1 MEARHKFIIRRLKN
15 FFWCYYFLTV
25 IKKDFWLN
33 NFFFSNTIK
42 IFYTVPVRY
51 VPVLRSWSRLELPLL
66 VWSWQWSQFFCWP
79 EPRAGAA
86 FFQVAP
92 AASFLPSKKES
103 LVVVTKRDIRAIFY
117 GKCDPK

>member
-1 MEARHKFIIRRLKN
+1 MYSVEELEPPGAA
-15 FFWCYYFLTV
+15 T
-25 IKKDFWLN
+25 
-33 NFFFSNTIK
+33 FS
-42 IFYTVPVRY
+42 V
-51 VPVLRSWSRLELPLL
+51 ELAVEPI
-66 VWSWQWSQFFCWP
+66 FCWL
-79 EPRAGAA
+79 EPRASAA

>member
-1 MEARHKFIIRRLKN
+1 MNVICMLKN
-15 FFWCYYFLTV
+15 
-25 IKKDFWLN
+25 KEASGGN
-33 NFFFSNTIK
+33 NSSFCT
-42 IFYTVPVRY
+42 
-51 VPVLRSWSRLELPLL
+51 VLRSWSRLELPLL

-92 AASFLPSKKES
+92 AATFLPSKKES